1 MLPHRTLTL
10 RQLEWLAVLAPMVF
24 LGAVYF
30 FVLSPI
36 HAFFHSWYGF
46 VVLAAVVFIAV
57 WFFSRTVFGIVRA
70 LQREVETLSE
80 QTEDYNRQLVSLHG
94 ANLALMRET
103 KVDLALERLVNLS
116 KELLAA
122 SHASLSLQPD
132 AADAAAPSSDA
143 APDERALTTPIA
155 LLDTHIGTLHLRR
168 EPDAPP
174 FTTVDREIARMFATN
189 AALVV
194 QNDRLYD
201 EVQALA
207 VEAERQA
214 LAREMHD
221 SLAQVLS
228 FVNTKAQAVEQYLRN
243 EDIDTARQQM
253 AELSAAARDVYRDIR
268 EGIAALRV
276 EVGDRPVR
284 ELIEEYAGQF
294 AEANRLPVTVNWP
307 DEERLLGDL
316 HQLPPAAKVQL
327 LRIVQE
333 SLSNVRRHAH
343 ASTIFVTAKTE
354 GDALLVCIEDDGRGF
369 EQGQVGRDG
378 WPRFGLQTM
387 AERASSI
394 GGGLTIDSR
403 PGAGTRVTARIP
415 LTERIHT
422 TVSGA

>member
-1 MLPHRTLTL
+1 MLFQRPLTL
-10 RQLEWLAVLAPMVF
+10 RQLEWLAVLAPMLF
-24 LGAVYF
+24 LAAVYF

-36 HAFFHSWYGF
+36 HSFFHEWFGF
-46 VVLAAVVFIAV
+46 VVLATVLAVAV
-57 WFFSRTVFGIVRA
+57 WIFSRTVFGIVRS
-70 LQREVETLSE
+70 LQREVESLNE

-103 KVDLALERLVNLS
+103 NVDLALERLVALS
-116 KELLAA
+116 KDLLAA
-122 SHASLSLQPD
+122 SRASFAVQPPTASNSATSDVVHNSRSL
-132 AADAAAPSSDA
+132 AV
-143 APDERALTTPIA
+143 PIA
-155 LLDTHIGTLHLRR
+155 LVDTPIGTLHLKRS
-168 EPDAPP
+168 PTDAP
-174 FTTVDREIARMFATN
+174 FTSVDREIAHMFATN

-207 VEAERQA
+207 VEAERHS

-243 EDIDTARQQM
+243 EDVDTARQQM

-276 EVGDRPVR
+276 EVGDRAVR
-284 ELIEEYAGQF
+284 ELIEEYAEQF
-294 AEANRLPVTVNWP
+294 AEANRLPVAVTWP
-307 DEERLLGDL
+307 DDQRLADVG
-316 HQLPPAAKVQL
+316 HQLAPAAEVQL

-333 SLSNVRRHAH
+333 ALSNVRRHAH
-343 ASTIFVTAKTE
+343 AEHARITARIDQDAILVT
-354 GDALLVCIEDDGRGF
+354 IEDDGRGF

-387 AERASSI
+387 AERASSV
-394 GGGLTIDSR
+394 GGQLTIESR
-403 PGAGTRVTARIP
+403 IGVGTHITARLPIA
-415 LTERIHT
+415 ERIHAPL
-422 TVSGA
+422 SQP

>member
-1 MLPHRTLTL
+1 MLLQRNLTL
-10 RQLEWLAVLAPMVF
+10 RQLEWLAVLAPTVF

-36 HAFFHSWYGF
+36 HPFFHSWYGF
-46 VVLAAVVFIAV
+46 VVLAAVLFIAV
-57 WFFSRTVFGIVRA
+57 WIFSRTVFGIVRA

-80 QTEDYNRQLVSLHG
+80 QTEAYNQQLVSLHG

-103 KVDLALERLVNLS
+103 DVELAFERIVSLS
-116 KELLAA
+116 KELLDA
-122 SHASLSLQPD
+122 SHA
-132 AADAAAPSSDA
+132 
-143 APDERALTTPIA
+143 ALTLGDLIGSDQPSTPNSTDRVLAIPIE
-155 LLDTHIGTLHLRR
+155 LVDTPIGTLHLERAAG
-168 EPDAPP
+168 DPP
-174 FTTVDREIARMFATN
+174 FTSVDREIARMFATN

-243 EDIDTARQQM
+243 EDIATARQQM

-276 EVGDRPVR
+276 EVGDRAVR
-284 ELIEEYAGQF
+284 DLIIEYAEQF
-294 AEANRLPVTVNWP
+294 ADANRLPVTVTWP
-307 DEERLLGDL
+307 DVDPASNVP
-316 HQLPPAAKVQL
+316 QLAPAAEVQL

-333 SLSNVRRHAH
+333 ALSNVRRHAH
-343 ASTIFVTAKTE
+343 AECILVTAQTE
-354 GDALLVCIEDDGRGF
+354 GEMLLVCIEDDGRGF

-394 GGGLTIDSR
+394 GGELVIDSHLGR
-403 PGAGTRVTARIP
+403 GTRVTASVPIA
-415 LTERIHT
+415 ERRPASSR
-422 TVSGA
+422 VG